1 MIKCVHIRRSV
12 QNHGRVLWSRVHTA
26 LLAPTR
32 AHVRAR
38 SAPVRARRAGAR
50 RAPGRHELDEREG
63 ICERCVISQWIYRNA
78 RESVHKVRRARPR
91 PLRVISPESLFIYI
105 LTPPQN
111 GSRAVPSYGRA
122 RARHP
127 TQFLEAYTLQ
137 HRRPAA
143 RAHATA
149 HTTVALLLPDS
160 SLPSLSLSLC
170 TTRSSRAN

>member
-1 MIKCVHIRRSV
+1 MIMCAHTAISAKSR
-12 QNHGRVLWSRVHTA
+12 GRVLWSRVHTA
-26 LLAPTR
+26 LLSRRRMREACGLR
-32 AHVRAR
+32 ACPCVR
-38 SAPVRARRAGAR
+38 
-50 RAPGRHELDEREG
+50 
-63 ICERCVISQWIYRNA
+63 CERCVIRVTP

-105 LTPPQN
+105 LTPPN
-111 GSRAVPSYGRA
+111 GSRAVPLRSTVA
-122 RARHP
+122 RAPGGTRHP
-127 TQFLEAYTLQ
+127 TQFLEVYTLQ

-143 RAHATA
+143 RADATA